1 LQPDLGLR
9 LPSALAAPMVALGV
23 WLVAEGCS
31 SKSDTD
37 RGAGELARACRSEC
51 KVECGLE

>member
-1 LQPDLGLR
+1 
-9 LPSALAAPMVALGV
+9 MVALGV